1 MQDTQKRPWGL
12 APDGLLFACLC
23 NLYISAWLE
32 PTRKEAHSQIMIII
46 TNFAPIRQWAKKLC
60 NKLTQYQFLC
70 LFDLFPISKQPY
82 NPNIYIFQCH

>member
-32 PTRKEAHSQIMIII
+32 PTRKEG
-46 TNFAPIRQWAKKLC
+46 TLKN
-60 NKLTQYQFLC
+60 
-70 LFDLFPISKQPY
+70 PY
-82 NPNIYIFQCH
+82 KD